1 MATPETSAH
10 DLDEVRSELR
20 RLGYLNHGF
29 GRFLLQDALRP
40 QRPWPTLL
48 RLTLKVGLLAG
59 LVLALPLALGLVIA
73 NAAPEPDPLEVSL
86 DTLALFLHLFLPISA
101 AIALGFLAL
110 CGIVLAVLRFSHV
123 RRIETLSLALALLV
137 GALSLLLALQGLRAL
152 LAESQLPLLLALGIA
167 APFAIYLLIKLVYHG
182 LLSLAIRFTDTAP
195 GGRLFSRRWL
205 GWTILAAAFV
215 LTLPAVLSARREAPQ
230 PPAGLPVAPG
240 DRVLLIGIDG
250 VLPEE
255 LDYLLALGDLPTLAS
270 LAQGGS
276 LWTYERKDE
285 PPASFWTTVAT
296 GVPGPDH
303 GVAALD
309 SFRPLGMRTPLARNG
324 PLRGWWS
331 GVEVPLGL
339 AEYRPLLANRRDAF
353 TLWEL
358 ASRGGAPVLAVNWW
372 ATFPAEELPGL
383 VVAHGAWQ
391 LLQDQAEGAA
401 APASARPPLA
411 ALAREAAR
419 PVGDGTEA
427 RLAAALRP
435 PAAAAVLRHA
445 LIPDRFYRQVF
456 ERGLARQPR
465 AAALYL
471 PALDIAADG
480 WQGGDVAF
488 ADLVRSELRAADLL
502 LGRTLSGVGTV
513 VVVLDPGRRRHAGGG
528 RIVLWRRDLG
538 CTSRLRGA
546 PALAPTAVAS
556 ALLRALGL
564 PQSAQL
570 PAPPASC
577 AWPEPPLTVSGYGE
591 RGGRPGGAAKGPEG
605 REYLESLRSLGYL

>member
-1 MATPETSAH
+1 
-10 DLDEVRSELR
+10 
-20 RLGYLNHGF
+20 
-29 GRFLLQDALRP
+29 
-40 QRPWPTLL
+40 
-48 RLTLKVGLLAG
+48 
-59 LVLALPLALGLVIA
+59 
-73 NAAPEPDPLEVSL
+73 
-86 DTLALFLHLFLPISA
+86 
-101 AIALGFLAL
+101 
-110 CGIVLAVLRFSHV
+110 
-123 RRIETLSLALALLV
+123 
-137 GALSLLLALQGLRAL
+137 
-152 LAESQLPLLLALGIA
+152 
-167 APFAIYLLIKLVYHG
+167 
-182 LLSLAIRFTDTAP
+182 
-195 GGRLFSRRWL
+195 
-205 GWTILAAAFV
+205 
-215 LTLPAVLSARREAPQ
+215 
-230 PPAGLPVAPG
+230 
-240 DRVLLIGIDG
+240 VLLIGIDG

-255 LDYLLALGDLPTLAS
+255 LSYLLALGDLPTLAT

-276 LWTYERKDE
+276 LWSYERKDE
-285 PPASFWTTVAT
+285 PPASFWTTIAT
-296 GVPGPDH
+296 GVPGPEH

-309 SFRPLGMRTPLARNG
+309 SFRPLGLRTPLARNG

-353 TLWEL
+353 TAWEL

-391 LLQDQAEGAA
+391 LLQDGAEGAA
-401 APASARPPLA
+401 APAAARPPLA

-419 PVGDGTEA
+419 PVGDGTET

-435 PAAAAVLRHA
+435 QAADAVLQRA

-456 ERGLARQPR
+456 ERGLERQPR

-488 ADLVRSELRAADLL
+488 ADLVRAELRAADLL
-502 LGRTLSGVGTV
+502 LGRSLSGVGTV

-528 RIVLWRRDLG
+528 RIVLWRRGGG
-538 CTSRLRGA
+538 CPRPRGA
-546 PALAPTAVAS
+546 PALAPEAVAS
-556 ALLRALGL
+556 TLLRTLGL

-570 PAPPASC
+570 PVPPAAC
-577 AWPEPPLTVSGYGE
+577 VWPEPPLVVSGYGE
-591 RGGRPGGAAKGPEG
+591 RGGPSVHPATGPEG